1 MQNCSRSIANYCF
14 KHKNLVGFKVLRPL
28 TPHCRL
34 CPLDRCWGLCPE
46 PRYIGSRSRA
56 RYVYIIFKILRIGPD
71 HNYSHVSALWFGSAA
86 SCSSVRFGSVR
97 FGVRLYS
104 SYSCVVAG
112 GLWARPTCTSCTCLL
127 KAPSHYERR
136 LREITDSD
144 INSQSTNLLIIYICC
159 RSAILTT
166 NYQSVIILYA
176 EDLYVVGL

>member
-1 MQNCSRSIANYCF
+1 MVWPT
-14 KHKNLVGFKVLRPL
+14 L
-28 TPHCRL
+28 
-34 CPLDRCWGLCPE
+34 
-46 PRYIGSRSRA
+46 GSRKAKEQNNS
-56 RYVYIIFKILRIGPD
+56 
-71 HNYSHVSALWFGSAA
+71 SHVSALWLGSTA

-97 FGVRLYS
+97 FGLVSVSS

-112 GLWARPTCTSCTCLL
+112 GLRARPTRTSYTCLL

-144 INSQSTNLLIIYICC
+144 INSRSTNLLIIHICC
-159 RSAILTT
+159 RIAILTT